1 MKYIF
6 KHPEKIEIS
15 EIADNEANKMTTLLF
30 KIHKTFCNKCRNIFH
45 GYKTLGTKLNEVYDK
60 QLISTTSDRVYNFYS
75 KTLKVAVYALIV
87 GVTLSSVGIA
97 FAQTQTDVDIIP
109 DVTFLENGE
118 LISFSDE
125 EVENFFTE
133 LIDPIQATLITFIEP
148 DQITVEEITTE
159 IDQQVDVLTT
169 LVVDEE
175 PVVVD
180 EEPVVVD
187 EEPVVVDEEPVV
199 VDEEPVVVDEEPVVV
214 DEEPVVVDEEPV
226 VVDEVIETE
235 GLQNALSQ
243 IEKNIALAIENNNL
257 DALNGLEN
265 ARSKIIK
272 NIEKAEDKLQEGEI
286 KAEEKLQE
294 GNKKAQK
301 EIEEAKDK
309 AEKILSK
316 VKTNADEKEVVK
328 AQLKAERTLEKAQEK
343 AEEELEKAQVK
354 AQEEVEKAQKEAEK
368 EAEKAEK
375 EAEKAVKEAEKA
387 SKKDK

>member
-6 KHPEKIEIS
+6 KHPKKVEIS
-15 EIADNEANKMTTLLF
+15 EIADNEANKITTLLF

-60 QLISTTSDRVYNFYS
+60 KLISTTSDRVYNFYS
-75 KTLKVAVYALIV
+75 KTLKVAVYALVV

-109 DVTFLENGE
+109 DVTFFENGE

-175 PVVVD
+175 PVVV
-180 EEPVVVD
+180 E

-272 NIEKAEDKLQEGEI
+272 NIEKAEEKLQEGEI

>member
-148 DQITVEEITTE
+148 DQITVEEITTV
-159 IDQQVDVLTT
+159 IDQQVDLLTT
-169 LVVDEE
+169 L
-175 PVVVD
+175 
-180 EEPVVVD
+180 VVD

-257 DALNGLEN
+257 DAINGLEN
-265 ARSKIIK
+265 DRSKIIK
-272 NIEKAEDKLQEGEI
+272 NIEKAEEKLQEGEI

-301 EIEEAKDK
+301 EIEE
-309 AEKILSK
+309 
-316 VKTNADEKEVVK
+316 
-328 AQLKAERTLEKAQEK
+328 
-343 AEEELEKAQVK
+343 
-354 AQEEVEKAQKEAEK
+354 

>member
-148 DQITVEEITTE
+148 DQITFEEITTE

-169 LVVDEE
+169 L
-175 PVVVD
+175 
-180 EEPVVVD
+180 VVD

-272 NIEKAEDKLQEGEI
+272 NIEKAEEKLQEGEI

-368 EAEKAEK
+368 EDEKAVK
-375 EAEKAVKEAEKA
+375 EAEKAVKEADKT

>member
-6 KHPEKIEIS
+6 KHPKKVEIS
-15 EIADNEANKMTTLLF
+15 EIADNEANKITTLLF

-60 QLISTTSDRVYNFYS
+60 KLISTTSDRVYNFYS
-75 KTLKVAVYALIV
+75 KTLKVAVYALVV

-109 DVTFLENGE
+109 DVTFFENGE

-175 PVVVD
+175 PVVVE

-272 NIEKAEDKLQEGEI
+272 NIEKAEEKLQEGEI

>member
-6 KHPEKIEIS
+6 KHPKKVEIS
-15 EIADNEANKMTTLLF
+15 EIADNEANKITTLLF

-60 QLISTTSDRVYNFYS
+60 KLISTTSDRVYNFYS
-75 KTLKVAVYALIV
+75 KTLKVAVYALVV

-109 DVTFLENGE
+109 DVTFFEDGE

-214 DEEPVVVDEEPV
+214 DE
-226 VVDEVIETE
+226 VIETE

-272 NIEKAEDKLQEGEI
+272 NIEKAEEKLQEGEI

-301 EIEEAKDK
+301 EIEEAKNKD
-309 AEKILSK
+309 EKILQK
-316 VKTNADEKEVVK
+316 EKTNAKKKKVEKEK
-328 AQLKAERTLEKAQEK
+328 LK
-343 AEEELEKAQVK
+343 
-354 AQEEVEKAQKEAEK
+354 QKEHLK
-368 EAEKAEK
+368 RHR
-375 EAEKAVKEAEKA
+375 
-387 SKKDK
+387 KKLKKS

>member
-97 FAQTQTDVDIIP
+97 FAQTQTDVDIMP
-109 DVTFLENGE
+109 DVTFFEDGE

-175 PVVVD
+175 PV
-180 EEPVVVD
+180 
-187 EEPVVVDEEPVV
+187 
-199 VDEEPVVVDEEPVVV
+199 
-214 DEEPVVVDEEPV
+214 
-226 VVDEVIETE
+226 
-235 GLQNALSQ
+235 
-243 IEKNIALAIENNNL
+243 
-257 DALNGLEN
+257 
-265 ARSKIIK
+265 
-272 NIEKAEDKLQEGEI
+272 
-286 KAEEKLQE
+286 
-294 GNKKAQK
+294 
-301 EIEEAKDK
+301 
-309 AEKILSK
+309 
-316 VKTNADEKEVVK
+316 
-328 AQLKAERTLEKAQEK
+328 
-343 AEEELEKAQVK
+343 
-354 AQEEVEKAQKEAEK
+354 
-368 EAEKAEK
+368 
-375 EAEKAVKEAEKA
+375 AVR
-387 SKKDK
+387 

>member
-15 EIADNEANKMTTLLF
+15 EIADNEANKITTLLF

-60 QLISTTSDRVYNFYS
+60 KLISTTSDRVYNFYS
-75 KTLKVAVYALIV
+75 KTLKVAVYALVV

-109 DVTFLENGE
+109 DVTFFEDGE

-187 EEPVVVDEEPVV
+187 EEPVVVDE
-199 VDEEPVVVDEEPVVV
+199 
-214 DEEPVVVDEEPV
+214 
-226 VVDEVIETE
+226 VIETE

-272 NIEKAEDKLQEGEI
+272 NIEKAEEKLQEGEI

-328 AQLKAERTLEKAQEK
+328 AQEK
-343 AEEELEKAQVK
+343 AEEEIEKAKVK

-368 EAEKAEK
+368 EEK

-387 SKKDK
+387 VKEAEKTSKKDK

>member
-6 KHPEKIEIS
+6 KHPKKVEIS
-15 EIADNEANKMTTLLF
+15 EIADNEANKITTLLF

-60 QLISTTSDRVYNFYS
+60 KLISTTSDRVYNFYS
-75 KTLKVAVYALIV
+75 KTLKVAVYALVV

-109 DVTFLENGE
+109 DVTFFENGE

-169 LVVDEE
+169 LVVEEEPVVVEEE

-180 EEPVVVD
+180 EEPVVV
-187 EEPVVVDEEPVV
+187 E
-199 VDEEPVVVDEEPVVV
+199 
-214 DEEPVVVDEEPV
+214 EEPVVVDEEPV

-272 NIEKAEDKLQEGEI
+272 NIEKAEEKLQEGEI

-309 AEKILSK
+309 AEKILLK

>member
-15 EIADNEANKMTTLLF
+15 EIADNEANKITTLLF

-45 GYKTLGTKLNEVYDK
+45 GYKTIGTKLNEVYDK
-60 QLISTTSDRVYNFYS
+60 KLISTTSDRVYNFYS
-75 KTLKVAVYALIV
+75 KTLKVAVYALVV

-109 DVTFLENGE
+109 DVTFFEDGE

-148 DQITVEEITTE
+148 DQINVEEITTE

-187 EEPVVVDEEPVV
+187 EELVVVDEEL
-199 VDEEPVVVDEEPVVV
+199 
-214 DEEPVVVDEEPV
+214 V

-272 NIEKAEDKLQEGEI
+272 NIEKAEEKLQEGEI

-368 EAEKAEK
+368 EEK

-387 SKKDK
+387 VKEAEKTSKKDK

>member
-15 EIADNEANKMTTLLF
+15 EIADNEANKITTLLF

-60 QLISTTSDRVYNFYS
+60 KLISTTSDRVYNFYS
-75 KTLKVAVYALIV
+75 KTLKVAVYALVV

-109 DVTFLENGE
+109 DVTFFENGE

-125 EVENFFTE
+125 EIENFFTE

-169 LVVDEE
+169 L
-175 PVVVD
+175 
-180 EEPVVVD
+180 
-187 EEPVVVDEEPVV
+187 
-199 VDEEPVVVDEEPVVV
+199 VVDEEPVVV

-272 NIEKAEDKLQEGEI
+272 NIEKAEEKLQEGEI

-354 AQEEVEKAQKEAEK
+354 AQEEVEKAQNEAEKEEKEAEKAEK

-375 EAEKAVKEAEKA
+375 EAEKT

>member
-15 EIADNEANKMTTLLF
+15 EIADNEANKITTLLF

-60 QLISTTSDRVYNFYS
+60 KLISTTSDRVYNFYS
-75 KTLKVAVYALIV
+75 KTLKVAVYALVV

-109 DVTFLENGE
+109 DVTFFENGE

-125 EVENFFTE
+125 EIENFFTE

-169 LVVDEE
+169 L
-175 PVVVD
+175 
-180 EEPVVVD
+180 
-187 EEPVVVDEEPVV
+187 
-199 VDEEPVVVDEEPVVV
+199 VVDEEPVVV

-272 NIEKAEDKLQEGEI
+272 NIEKAEEKLQEGEI

-328 AQLKAERTLEKAQEK
+328 AQLKAERTLEKAQEN

>member
-15 EIADNEANKMTTLLF
+15 EIADNEANKITTLLF

-60 QLISTTSDRVYNFYS
+60 QLIITTSDRVYNFYS

-199 VDEEPVVVDEEPVVV
+199 VDE
-214 DEEPVVVDEEPV
+214 
-226 VVDEVIETE
+226 VIETE

-272 NIEKAEDKLQEGEI
+272 NIEKAEEKLQEGEI

-328 AQLKAERTLEKAQEK
+328 AQLKAERTLEKAQEN

>member
-6 KHPEKIEIS
+6 KHPKKVEIS
-15 EIADNEANKMTTLLF
+15 EIADNEANKITTLLF

-60 QLISTTSDRVYNFYS
+60 KLISTTSDRVYNFYS
-75 KTLKVAVYALIV
+75 KTLKVAVYALVV

-109 DVTFLENGE
+109 DVTFFEDGE
-118 LISFSDE
+118 IISFSEE
-125 EVENFFTE
+125 EVENLFTE
-133 LIDPIQATLITFIEP
+133 VIDPIQATLITLIEP

-226 VVDEVIETE
+226 VVDEEPVVVDEEPVVVDEEPVVVDEVIETE

-243 IEKNIALAIENNNL
+243 IEKNIA
-257 DALNGLEN
+257 
-265 ARSKIIK
+265 S
-272 NIEKAEDKLQEGEI
+272 
-286 KAEEKLQE
+286 
-294 GNKKAQK
+294 
-301 EIEEAKDK
+301 
-309 AEKILSK
+309 
-316 VKTNADEKEVVK
+316 
-328 AQLKAERTLEKAQEK
+328 
-343 AEEELEKAQVK
+343 
-354 AQEEVEKAQKEAEK
+354 
-368 EAEKAEK
+368 
-375 EAEKAVKEAEKA
+375 A
-387 SKKDK
+387 S

>member
-6 KHPEKIEIS
+6 KHPKKVEIS
-15 EIADNEANKMTTLLF
+15 EIADNEANKITTLLF

-60 QLISTTSDRVYNFYS
+60 KLISTTSDRVYNFYS
-75 KTLKVAVYALIV
+75 KTLKVAVYALVV

-109 DVTFLENGE
+109 DVTFFENGE

-169 LVVDEE
+169 LVVE
-175 PVVVD
+175 
-180 EEPVVVD
+180 
-187 EEPVVVDEEPVV
+187 
-199 VDEEPVVVDEEPVVV
+199 
-214 DEEPVVVDEEPV
+214 EEPVVVDEEPV

-272 NIEKAEDKLQEGEI
+272 NIEKAEEKLQEGEI

>member
-15 EIADNEANKMTTLLF
+15 EIADNEANKITTLLF

-60 QLISTTSDRVYNFYS
+60 KLISTTSDRVYNFYS
-75 KTLKVAVYALIV
+75 KTLKVAVYALVV

-109 DVTFLENGE
+109 DVTFFENGE

-125 EVENFFTE
+125 EIENFFTE

-169 LVVDEE
+169 L
-175 PVVVD
+175 
-180 EEPVVVD
+180 VVD

-272 NIEKAEDKLQEGEI
+272 NIEKAEEKLQEGEI

-368 EAEKAEK
+368 EEK

-387 SKKDK
+387 VKEAEKTSKKDK

>member
-15 EIADNEANKMTTLLF
+15 EIADNEANKITTLLF

-60 QLISTTSDRVYNFYS
+60 KLISTTSDRVYNFYS
-75 KTLKVAVYALIV
+75 KTLKVAVYALVV

-109 DVTFLENGE
+109 DVTFFENGE

-175 PVVVD
+175 PVVV
-180 EEPVVVD
+180 E

-272 NIEKAEDKLQEGEI
+272 NIEKAEEKLQEGEI

>member
-125 EVENFFTE
+125 EIENFFTE

-169 LVVDEE
+169 L
-175 PVVVD
+175 
-180 EEPVVVD
+180 VVD

-272 NIEKAEDKLQEGEI
+272 NIEKAEEKLQEGEI

-368 EAEKAEK
+368 EEK

-387 SKKDK
+387 VKEAEKTSKKDK

>member
-214 DEEPVVVDEEPV
+214 DE
-226 VVDEVIETE
+226 VIETE

-272 NIEKAEDKLQEGEI
+272 NIEKAEEKLQEGEI

>member
-15 EIADNEANKMTTLLF
+15 EIADNEANKITTLLF
-30 KIHKTFCNKCRNIFH
+30 KIHKTFCNKCRNILH

-60 QLISTTSDRVYNFYS
+60 KLISTTSDRVYNFYS
-75 KTLKVAVYALIV
+75 KTLKVAVYALVV

-109 DVTFLENGE
+109 DVTFFEDGE

-148 DQITVEEITTE
+148 DQINVEEITTE

-169 LVVDEE
+169 L
-175 PVVVD
+175 
-180 EEPVVVD
+180 
-187 EEPVVVDEEPVV
+187 VVDEEPVV

-272 NIEKAEDKLQEGEI
+272 NIEKAEEKLQEGEI

-368 EAEKAEK
+368 EEKEAEKAEK
-375 EAEKAVKEAEKA
+375 EAEKAEKEAEKT

>member
-15 EIADNEANKMTTLLF
+15 EIADNEANKITTLLF

-60 QLISTTSDRVYNFYS
+60 KLISTTSDRVYNFYS
-75 KTLKVAVYALIV
+75 KTLKVAVYALVV

-109 DVTFLENGE
+109 DVTFFENGE

-125 EVENFFTE
+125 EIENFFTE

-169 LVVDEE
+169 L
-175 PVVVD
+175 
-180 EEPVVVD
+180 
-187 EEPVVVDEEPVV
+187 
-199 VDEEPVVVDEEPVVV
+199 VVDEEPVVV

-272 NIEKAEDKLQEGEI
+272 NIEKAEEKLQEGEI

-309 AEKILSK
+309 AEKIISK
-316 VKTNADEKEVVK
+316 VKTNADEKKVVK

-368 EAEKAEK
+368 E
-375 EAEKAVKEAEKA
+375 VKEAEKA

>member
-15 EIADNEANKMTTLLF
+15 EIADNEANKITTLLF

-187 EEPVVVDEEPVV
+187 EEPVVVDE
-199 VDEEPVVVDEEPVVV
+199 
-214 DEEPVVVDEEPV
+214 
-226 VVDEVIETE
+226 VIETE

-243 IEKNIALAIENNNL
+243 IEKNIALAIENINL

-272 NIEKAEDKLQEGEI
+272 NIEKAEEKLQEGEI

-328 AQLKAERTLEKAQEK
+328 AQEK
-343 AEEELEKAQVK
+343 AEEEIEKAKVK

-368 EAEKAEK
+368 EEK

-387 SKKDK
+387 VKEAEKTSKKDK

>member
-6 KHPEKIEIS
+6 KHPKKVEIS
-15 EIADNEANKMTTLLF
+15 EIADNEANKITTLLF

-60 QLISTTSDRVYNFYS
+60 KLISTTSDRVYNFYS
-75 KTLKVAVYALIV
+75 KTLKVAVYALVV

-109 DVTFLENGE
+109 DVTFFENGE

-169 LVVDEE
+169 LVVEEE
-175 PVVVD
+175 PVVV
-180 EEPVVVD
+180 E
-187 EEPVVVDEEPVV
+187 
-199 VDEEPVVVDEEPVVV
+199 
-214 DEEPVVVDEEPV
+214 EEPVVVDEEPV

-272 NIEKAEDKLQEGEI
+272 NIEKAEEKLQEGEI

>member
-15 EIADNEANKMTTLLF
+15 EIADNEANKITTLLF

-60 QLISTTSDRVYNFYS
+60 KLISTTSDRVYNFYS
-75 KTLKVAVYALIV
+75 KTLKVAVYALVV

-109 DVTFLENGE
+109 DVTFFEDGE

-187 EEPVVVDEEPVV
+187 EEPVVVDE
-199 VDEEPVVVDEEPVVV
+199 
-214 DEEPVVVDEEPV
+214 
-226 VVDEVIETE
+226 VIETE

-272 NIEKAEDKLQEGEI
+272 NIEKAEEKLQEGEI

-368 EAEKAEK
+368 EAEKA
-375 EAEKAVKEAEKA
+375 VKEAEKT